1 MSITTS
7 LYEEHL
13 SGSEPDVD
21 ATTSDMH
28 QLDLT
33 DEPNSGPAGLIHAT
47 SLYEES
53 LSNSEPRADTV
64 TSDMH
69 QLAVLDEPRNRYGTS
84 GLTPATSLYEE
95 SLSDSEPG
103 DIAATTSDA
112 HQLGLID
119 EPIVGADPVRV
130 ESSSRFI
137 LIRSVCPGAHAILR
151 PQTRTL

>member
-1 MSITTS
+1 MSITTNP
-7 LYEEHL
+7 YEEHL

-33 DEPNSGPAGLIHAT
+33 DEPNSGPADLIHAT

-53 LSNSEPRADTV
+53 PSNSEPRADTV

-95 SLSDSEPG
+95 SLSDSDPG
-103 DIAATTSDA
+103 DVAATTSDA
-112 HQLGLID
+112 NLID

-137 LIRSVCPGAHAILR
+137 LIRSVSPGAHAILP

>member
-1 MSITTS
+1 MSITTF

-33 DEPNSGPAGLIHAT
+33 DEPNSGPADLIH
-47 SLYEES
+47 
-53 LSNSEPRADTV
+53 
-64 TSDMH
+64 
-69 QLAVLDEPRNRYGTS
+69 
-84 GLTPATSLYEE
+84 ATSLYEE

-103 DIAATTSDA
+103 DVAATTSDA
-112 HQLGLID
+112 NLID

-137 LIRSVCPGAHAILR
+137 LIHSVSPGAHAILR